1 MPRLKATSINN
12 DFQSLDNE
20 IVQVNELQSVND
32 DLPIQN
38 KRKRNNKEKEN
49 NQQELSHTLNE
60 SNQINNCD
68 NNQILEH
75 GQDNQQNNQ
84 QDNQQSRTNQEYRP
98 HRKEDLERGESTQ
111 PMDAM
116 PSIPSNNVYKDDEN
130 NLYVEQELLY
140 EEQSAK
146 HSFFLSSLS
155 IDETRLSV
163 LILCLLSCMIFG
175 GVNYI
180 LVGDITANLT
190 NIILTLIY
198 AIAGV
203 NITNAVVN
211 TFGNN
216 NNNNCSRSNEM
227 IVNARDANNNPKRKK
242 FSLKKMFSL

>member
-12 DFQSLDNE
+12 DFQSLDDE
-20 IVQVNELQSVND
+20 IVHANELQSIND
-32 DLPIQN
+32 DLHIQN
-38 KRKRNNKEKEN
+38 KRRRDNKEKEN

-60 SNQINNCD
+60 SKQINNCD
-68 NNQILEH
+68 NNNNILEH
-75 GQDNQQNNQ
+75 DQDNQH
-84 QDNQQSRTNQEYRP
+84 SRSNQEYRP

-111 PMDAM
+111 PMDTM
-116 PSIPSNNVYKDDEN
+116 PSIPGNNVYKDDEN
-130 NLYVEQELLY
+130 NLYVEQEPLY

-163 LILCLLSCMIFG
+163 LILCLILSMIFG
-175 GVNYI
+175 GVNYVLI
-180 LVGDITANLT
+180 GDITANLT

-216 NNNNCSRSNEM
+216 NGNRSSEM
-227 IVNARDANNNPKRKK
+227 VVNAKDANNKPMRKR
-242 FSLKKMFSL
+242 FSLKKIFSL